1 MDDREAGGFTAAYRH
16 DDISFPVIVMAVAAV
31 GFATTAFVTSHAFR
45 LIFGV
50 GGAAAT
56 YYNIPLLET
65 GRPAIGAD
73 QYGIFIQGLGLIR
86 WRAIE
91 RVDLVPIADR
101 AGTIHEL
108 HIALLTTLGSA
119 LVVDW
124 QARPLHR
131 MLIRSPWSMSC
142 KNIIRI
148 YLDPLNQPPEEI
160 HQTLLRMWKYYRS

>member
-16 DDISFPVIVMAVAAV
+16 DDTAFPVIVMAMAVV
-31 GFATTAFVTSHAFR
+31 GFTIAAFVTGQAFW

-50 GGAAAT
+50 AGAAAT

-65 GRPAIGAD
+65 GRPAIGAN
-73 QYGIFIQGLGLIR
+73 QYGIFVQGLGLIR

-101 AGTIHEL
+101 AGTLREI
-108 HIALLTTLGSA
+108 HIALMTPLGSA
-119 LVVDW
+119 LVIDW

-131 MLIRSPWSMSC
+131 MLMRLPWSMTS
-142 KNIIRI
+142 KNIIRV
-148 YLDPLNQPPEEI
+148 YLDPFDRPPEEI